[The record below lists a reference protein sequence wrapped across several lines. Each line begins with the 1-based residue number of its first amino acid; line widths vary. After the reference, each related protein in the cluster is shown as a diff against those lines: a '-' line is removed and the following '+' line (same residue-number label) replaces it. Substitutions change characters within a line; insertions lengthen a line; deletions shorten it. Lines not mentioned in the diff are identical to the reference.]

1 MCRAYCVWF
10 CAFGFCIA
18 YCIWYK
24 MESRKYST
32 IETFLNS
39 NKKIEE
45 IEANQHPLTHKY
57 MIADIPGLV
66 QTLQ

>member
-1 MCRAYCVWF
+1 LL
-10 CAFGFCIA
+10 IA
-18 YCIWYK
+18 YGYK

-39 NKKIEE
+39 NRKIEE
-45 IEANQHPLTHKY
+45 IEGNQHPLTHKY
-57 MIADIPGLV
+57 MITDIPGLV